1 MAERYFLMKKFLL
14 LPLLLGSCFLFSQSP
29 LQLVL
34 RNYFRTHPFNMRF
47 STFITSLQQDPWFTT
62 TSYQRRTDSSF
73 FYLSG
78 EYKNSNPFRYAPHQ
92 LQLVVAEDLFIHNYP
107 LHTPDTIINLQL
119 LGIADTGATGKN
131 SVIREFKRF
140 HNNRGTD
147 FSDSNYKQVTKGGQ
161 TVAEMYDYFI
171 FPFTISPL
179 TIAWGQVPESQ
190 RYTFTITIRFK
201 VRQNIADL
209 VQEPGRL

>member
-1 MAERYFLMKKFLL
+1 MLL
-14 LPLLLGSCFLFSQSP
+14 YSCFLFSQSP
-29 LQLVL
+29 LQTVL
-34 RNYFRTHPFNMRF
+34 KNYFRTHPFNMRF

-62 TSYQRRTDSSF
+62 TSYERRTDSSF

-78 EYKNSNPFRYAPHQ
+78 VYKNFNPFRYPPVE
-92 LQLVVAEDLFIHNYP
+92 LRLVVAEDLFIHNDS

-119 LGIADTGATGKN
+119 MGIADTGTVARN
-131 SVIREFKRF
+131 SVTREFKRF

-147 FSDSNYKQVTKGGQ
+147 FSDNDYNLVTKNGQ
-161 TVAEMYDYFI
+161 IVAEIYNYYL
-171 FPFTISPL
+171 FPFTVSPV
-179 TIAWGQVPESQ
+179 TIAWGAVPESQ

-209 VQEPGRL
+209 VLAPGGL